1 MYRRHLP
8 FLTATG
14 LALLTGGVLAQSV
27 PRVQASDIG
36 LSCAAIAQEQKALAE
51 IIAAGDPNAPRLGQ
65 AVAGAAANVGGQ
77 VAGAA
82 VAQGGGLFGS
92 LLSKVAGAVA
102 QQQVEAR
109 LAPDAA
115 AQQRAAEAKARAD
128 FLTQLA
134 RAKECRDDA
143 PDTAGKPLTPE
154 QFQALAEG
162 PAAGVIRPLTVAAV
176 QTGTAERIEPLNATG
191 LLNGNLRVAGKKI
204 YISEFRVM
212 FEVGGKVT
220 ANTRAG
226 YMPGGVRYGATHSTI
241 KYQVANV
248 DIPALQAITDRA
260 WADFKARLS
269 EKGVQVE
276 DRDAFV
282 AQHGEVYPA
291 TEEASTVNKPV
302 YVEENQGYV
311 ERKFIVMA
319 PTGMKLHP
327 RSWAGIG
334 AGNIGKRIE
343 FTKNKLEGL
352 AIGVVVNIAALE
364 SSGSASSML
373 SAGAS
378 TAAGE
383 GMTVSAPDGMVVVQG
398 HAEAG
403 MLQMPKGFA
412 VPGSFARFR
421 EVGGFDSQKE
431 ALVKSIQIIGA
442 LGAGVPA
449 NKTKIVEME
458 VDLDGPAMS
467 RMALQGLATFN
478 QAVVDALHS
487 QL

>member
-8 FLTATG
+8 RLTATT
-14 LALLTGGVLAQSV
+14 LALLIGPVFAQSIL
-27 PRVQASDIG
+27 RVQASDIG

-51 IIAAGDPNAPRLGQ
+51 IVAAGDPDALRLGQ
-65 AVAGAAANVGGQ
+65 AVAGATANTGGQ
-77 VAGAA
+77 IAGAA

-115 AQQRAAEAKARAD
+115 AQQRVAEAKARAD
-128 FLTQLA
+128 FLAQLA

-143 PDTAGKPLTPE
+143 PDHTGKTLTPE

-162 PAAGVIRPLTVAAV
+162 PAAGVIRPLTVAAA
-176 QTGTAERIEPLNATG
+176 QTDITERIEPLNATG
-191 LLNGNLRVAGKKI
+191 LLNGDLRVAGKKI

-212 FEVGGKVT
+212 FEVAGKVS
-220 ANTRAG
+220 ASTRAG

-241 KYQVANV
+241 KYQVANL

-260 WADFKARLS
+260 WADFQARLA

-291 TEEASTVNKPV
+291 TEEASTFNRPV
-302 YVEENQGYV
+302 YVEENHGHVQ
-311 ERKFIVMA
+311 RKFIVMA

-327 RSWAGIG
+327 RSWAGMG
-334 AGNIGKRIE
+334 AGDIGKRIE
-343 FTKNKLEGL
+343 FGKNKLEGL

-364 SSGSASSML
+364 SSGSSSSLL
-373 SAGAS
+373 SSGSS

-383 GMTVSAPDGMVVVQG
+383 GMTVSAPNGMVVVQG

-403 MLQMPKGFA
+403 MLRMPKGFS

-421 EVGGFDSQKE
+421 EVGGFDSQKDS
-431 ALVKSIQIIGA
+431 LVKSIQIIGA
-442 LGAGVPA
+442 LGGVAP
-449 NKTKIVEME
+449 NTSKIVEME
-458 VDLDGPAMS
+458 IDLDGPAMS

-478 QAVVDALHS
+478 QAVVDALRS